1 MIKAI
6 DKSNSPLWVRILVWI
21 LVGGLMAASAVGIV
35 AIIIMGISG
44 WEEMGEE
51 MRSPQPIVITPD
63 DLDLPP
69 DELERLLEQMAEAEQ
84 EAGAEQD
91 SPPTPDAGEDNE

>member
-1 MIKAI
+1 MMKAI

-21 LVGGLMAASAVGIV
+21 LVGGLMAASAVGIA
-35 AIIIMGISG
+35 AIVISGISG
-44 WEEMGEE
+44 WEEAGQ
-51 MRSPQPIVITPD
+51 PQPIILTPD

-84 EAGAEQD
+84 EAALEEGAEQD
-91 SPPTPDAGEDNE
+91 SPPTPDAGEDDE